1 MCYLSLFFDG
11 RTLSLF
17 LLSFVFSLSHGEIS
31 ALDTNKWLHNQD
43 NCTVTVAGRCKP
55 IDSQLKQSCL
65 GTPLPYDFTS
75 DGPIIDDVSH
85 FDLQTWAALRA
96 IPTCWVK
103 LQIFLCTVYVP
114 ECQRL
119 KGSSPTTAAAETV
132 RVEYSQVVLPERGMC
147 LAVRKAC
154 PLLFSGH
161 GIGGRSLLGDSVP
174 RFLQCDI
181 YAPVCRQNKLRPKI
195 FDANKAECQAPL
207 MSTTNSRN
215 WIKGIATCAF
225 PCRSPIYRP
234 EHYTLARNLIFAAAV
249 AGILVNV
256 CVLFTLRLIRSSTSF
271 PRYGGGEGG
280 TTLPMSTMSAAYR
293 CLSHTALTFIHLA
306 FLIGCLGLLIPHLP
320 GVDDAVACRAD
331 GSVRVGEPQTQT
343 GSPILCVIC
352 FMLVYIPMLAVALW
366 SNVLDY
372 AIFAAFHTAASLIVD
387 TNFVGFTAIGSTPAL
402 RRRRLSGGVWRLQCW
417 RYKHPALLLPPDS
430 CELPKRRLRSGD
442 SGGGVNEAMEGSVSP
457 ASPAVSTVATG
468 GTKRRLSAIEMEE
481 KAPQPRQPC
490 SQNTTWKLS
499 EGDRPEHQS
508 LPLVCRLLYPTTP
521 IGCALANHA
530 EMGGGDVV
538 VGQRATFNS
547 IGSQITCIRIA
558 AFAVPVVFALIGL
571 TASEID
577 GEPLSGLCLVG
588 IRTLW
593 AYCAMVVAPL
603 VLCLFLKVTYLSR
616 AMRSIWQLRGY
627 LVVASYAPVDR
638 EMAHRLTMCFRAY
651 VIYILTLTALL
662 TFSAGVHAY
671 AYVEEPKWL
680 ETQRL
685 FLFCQLRHRLMG
697 LDGVAASSS
706 CRTPF
711 TTDICFFDS
720 PLPNSL
726 NATAAAAAST
736 ITSGLRVRREDHQIV
751 SSSTS
756 ISSEEDVDASA
767 SGRPLAGP
775 ILLNLFTYLM
785 SNLVF
790 ASMCLLDASVKHK
803 WLSLLR
809 RVISFLT
816 ACPKKS
822 TGSKPFSPQMIVI
835 NKSTNFHLPATFS
848 WWDPG
853 IFFHDYEVVPVE
865 EVKVS
870 ADNGSIAV
878 AGGGGMAVTRTVAT
892 SDVSCGCSRRYSLST
907 NDGSWVMSSV
917 GATNATSTIRGVGG
931 NTSSVASSNAAA
943 TTAVAVA
950 AAKPIHK
957 SNSLTSSQ
965 SLFTAHRGH
974 KPRSSAGGA
983 LFNPFSSIQ
992 REEEVAATLEHN
1004 LGRPIRRSRY
1014 RRMWSSKGLG
1024 RRRLVPRSYSTLGL
1038 AGGGSGGERRSL
1050 NSLLLHRAVSSP
1062 TNSSNG
1068 KCASGA
1074 GRGGHSQQDLSI
1086 GSLSRLCA
1094 AAAAMELERSRK
1106 ILDGGSQ
1113 IFGHAPRGS
1122 TAASWTRRGGTTSRL
1137 SLASSSGAESYNSFQ
1152 LLAEQ
1157 AGATWREL
1165 WRTRLLLIDALHWA
1179 QSAAAA
1185 SATENPPPP
1194 PPQTSDQQQQQLIAA
1209 TSMMMAY
1216 LMGQQQQQPV
1226 EVEASCGGEESTPDS
1241 VMMAALMAATA
1252 AAQAAMHQSGPPQQS
1267 AGASLLPPIPTL
1279 PTSPLK
1285 KMPHYEVP
1293 LATPAYP
1300 IPKGCQPDILADYNN
1315 LHHHLRSANTASTT
1329 GATVRAVRQDVVCHL
1344 DASAAAGV
1352 SSPPHLLHPAMQ
1364 QLRSPWGPSHQ
1375 PPPQPLSASGG
1386 GGVWS
1391 ASTTS
1396 PGFTHFSLPVIPPY
1410 AFVPPPPPHIIPPPA
1425 IVNTSP
1431 NPERGDCVE
1440 GEEDEDDDGDDDLE
1454 EGSDAFNSEDEVMST
1469 SGEEATETMGA
1480 AERRRLHRGGAEA
1493 SAVDDYWDTFPTPE
1507 GQPSCAAAPPPPPDA
1522 DADDVSSVSQSA
1534 SQVVVATVHGEAAE
1548 VEADAASEKSLPK
1561 S

>member
-1 MCYLSLFFDG
+1 M
-11 RTLSLF
+11 
-17 LLSFVFSLSHGEIS
+17 
-31 ALDTNKWLHNQD
+31 
-43 NCTVTVAGRCKP
+43 
-55 IDSQLKQSCL
+55 
-65 GTPLPYDFTS
+65 
-75 DGPIIDDVSH
+75 
-85 FDLQTWAALRA
+85 
-96 IPTCWVK
+96 
-103 LQIFLCTVYVP
+103 P

-457 ASPAVSTVATG
+457 ASPAVSAVATG

-638 EMAHRLTMCFRAY
+638 EMAHRLRMCFRAY

-892 SDVSCGCSRRYSLST
+892 SDVSCGCNRRYSLST